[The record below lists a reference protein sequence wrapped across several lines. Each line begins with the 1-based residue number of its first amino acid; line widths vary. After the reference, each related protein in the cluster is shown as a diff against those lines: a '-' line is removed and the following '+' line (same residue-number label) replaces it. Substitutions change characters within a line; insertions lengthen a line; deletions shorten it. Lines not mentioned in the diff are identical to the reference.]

1 MMIYGLIENI
11 CSPDKFVG
19 KHLTHKDKIVGIILG
34 CEVFAKDD
42 KFLKY
47 RAIIVDKQIG
57 HEITIN
63 NLKYINNG
71 LTITAKKEDTKNV

>member
-1 MMIYGLIENI
+1 MIIYGLIENAY
-11 CSPDKFVG
+11 FRHELVG
-19 KHLTHKDKIVGIILG
+19 KPLKLGDRVVGVILG
-34 CEVFAKDD
+34 CEVFSKDN

-47 RAIIVDKQIG
+47 RALVADDHTE
-57 HEITIN
+57 HEISIG